1 MKPERVAAL
10 VIKAQ
15 TYGEII
21 SFIIRNRKKLVQGTT
36 SREAVLGKLVD
47 ELMAKAEEMS
57 VTAMLET
64 AKLKKEKG
72 RERIN

>member
-21 SFIIRNRKKLVQGTT
+21 SFIIRNRRKLVQGTT

-64 AKLKKEKG
+64 AKLKKE
-72 RERIN
+72 RVN